1 MAVYHQEH
9 DQDRDNTGLSD
20 EAEPSRQ
27 TECKHDLRILLVG
40 KTGHG
45 KSATGNT
52 LLGITREN
60 GFYDKK
66 SRVSV
71 TEKYKRL
78 VETRF
83 GRKLEVVDTPGIFD
97 TSTEHAF
104 VYEQIVQCIGITL
117 PGFNAIFL
125 VLNSEDRFTS
135 ELVKT
140 VDIFFKLF
148 GKDVDDYVFVLFTR
162 MESEDELKNFIKDGD
177 KKPDDDGEKAFQEL
191 RKRCKDKLLFIE
203 NKASKDEKEEMVWNI
218 LKAVDEANAKASRP
232 YFRNKITRELER
244 KAKDFYQIHVCG
256 LGSDRSKEDL
266 RILLF
271 GLPGHGKSATGNS
284 LLRTS
289 LFNENASTQM
299 NTAIQNQSW
308 ESNGRKVQ
316 ILEFQVI
323 DPSSQSDED
332 FKEQLL
338 QAEKDLHPGFHAVC
352 FVIDPNRIT
361 DVKDQFQRF
370 MEYFGDDANDY
381 AFVIMTFTKD
391 EDELEKHFHANVG
404 GKHSEVEPVFRFCKD
419 KELYID
425 NKGSQTEKEEIIKD
439 IFTSIDSANARKLSP
454 CFSSR
459 FKQVKT
465 EEAAKAA
472 EAAIKAAEAARDA
485 EIKHKEELL
494 KAEREALKALKK
506 QITEQNIKAAE
517 AAHKRELQRKREL
530 YKTKQKMAK
539 LTLKAEQDE
548 EDRQER
554 KAYEAEQRRA
564 RQEEDE
570 RREKK
575 YYREEQRREE
585 LEMELYKMKLE
596 NQKSSCIIQ

>member
-1 MAVYHQEH
+1 M
-9 DQDRDNTGLSD
+9 G
-20 EAEPSRQ
+20 
-27 TECKHDLRILLVG
+27 
-40 KTGHG
+40 
-45 KSATGNT
+45 
-52 LLGITREN
+52 
-60 GFYDKK
+60 
-66 SRVSV
+66 
-71 TEKYKRL
+71 
-78 VETRF
+78 
-83 GRKLEVVDTPGIFD
+83 
-97 TSTEHAF
+97 
-104 VYEQIVQCIGITL
+104 
-117 PGFNAIFL
+117 
-125 VLNSEDRFTS
+125 
-135 ELVKT
+135 
-140 VDIFFKLF
+140 
-148 GKDVDDYVFVLFTR
+148 
-162 MESEDELKNFIKDGD
+162 SEDELKNFIKDGD

-266 RILLF
+266 RILLL

-323 DPSSQSDED
+323 DPSSLSDED

-361 DVKDQFQRF
+361 DVKDQFQRV

-391 EDELEKHFHANVG
+391 EDELEKHFHANFG
-404 GKHSEVEPVFRFCKD
+404 GKCSEVTPVFRFCKD

-425 NKGSQTEKEEIIKD
+425 NKVPQIEKEEIIKD

-459 FKQVKT
+459 FKQAKI

-494 KAEREALKALKK
+494 KAEREAFKALKK
-506 QITEQNIKAAE
+506 QMTEQNTKAAEAAE
-517 AAHKRELQRKREL
+517 AAHKRELESEREL
-530 YKTKQKMAK
+530 YKTKLKMAK

-554 KAYEAEQRRA
+554 KAYKAKKRRA
-564 RQEEDE
+564 RQKEDK
-570 RREKK
+570 RWEKK
-575 YYREEQRREE
+575 YNREEQRREK
-585 LEMELYKMKLE
+585 LEMELYKMKVE